1 MAERRV
7 ERFKE
12 KMTEEAQYAPY
23 AERAV
28 ASVYRL
34 RFTTNQLIRRAVQW
48 FTVLMHIV
56 EAVRAAM
63 GEDVYDAMGA
73 AATAGRSRDCRTPVI
88 RDVAR
93 VHGGAK
99 DGRAG

>member
-12 KMTEEAQYAPY
+12 KMTEEAQYVPY

-48 FTVLMHIV
+48 FAVLMHIV

-73 AATAGRSRDCRTPVI
+73 LYGSPSGRRFGAAGFSIWVYVGSGERW
-88 RDVAR
+88 
-93 VHGGAK
+93 
-99 DGRAG
+99 